1 MAKTVDLAIRRGA
14 TFTLAARW
22 EGETWLYAAITGI
35 TQTAPVQITSAPHS
49 IPDGWR
55 VAVVDAKG
63 MTQLNAANNPP
74 KDKDMRRAAVVSST
88 VLEFNDTSAA
98 AFSKHTP
105 NTGYIA
111 WLAPRSLA
119 GVIARMQIRER
130 VKGPIVLSLTSA
142 PNGGL
147 SLDDTLKV
155 VEITLTAEQTE
166 IIAQSAGVYDLE
178 LVSAGGVVTDLLEG
192 AVTFGPETTTTS

>member
-1 MAKTVDLAIRRGA
+1 MAKTLDLAIRRGA
-14 TFTLAARW
+14 TFTLSLRW

-35 TQTAPVQITSAPHS
+35 TQTAPAQITSAVHA

-63 MTQLNAANNPP
+63 MTQLNATSNPP
-74 KDKDMRRAAVVSST
+74 KDRDMRRASVVSST

-98 AFSKHTP
+98 AFGKHTP

-119 GVIARMQIRER
+119 GFTARMQIRER
-130 VKGPIVLSLTSA
+130 VKGPVVVSLTSA
-142 PNGGL
+142 PNGGI

-155 VEITLTAEQTE
+155 IDLTLTAEQTE
-166 IIAQSAGVYDLE
+166 TVLQASGVYDLE
-178 LVSAGGVVTDLLEG
+178 LVSAGGVVFDVLEG
-192 AVTFGPETTTTS
+192 AVTFGTEITTTP